1 MHKEAEIEEDL
12 HVGLVCGYAISAVK
26 RELLH
31 LKKIKELELERVW
44 HEGVP
49 AVEFCPC
56 LVPRD
61 ERISRRQWL
70 LALLYVRYIT

>member
-31 LKKIKELELERVW
+31 LKKIKELELESVA
-44 HEGVP
+44 GGG
-49 AVEFCPC
+49 ACS
-56 LVPRD
+56 
-61 ERISRRQWL
+61 RILPMSNAQR
-70 LALLYVRYIT
+70 